1 MPGALEMYDGGML
14 IPVESL
20 DAEGRARCEE
30 KGWIALD
37 PKCGAWL
44 RKAQDDEAV
53 KAGQPARYF
62 FYIPGLMMRLIWA
75 RSDEEAV
82 RAANYGER

>member
-1 MPGALEMYDGGML
+1 ML

-30 KGWIALD
+30 QGWIALD
-37 PKCGAWL
+37 PKSGAWL
-44 RKAQDDEAV
+44 RKARDAGAV
-53 KAGQPARYF
+53 KPGQPARYF

-82 RAANYGER
+82 AAANYGAGK

>member
-1 MPGALEMYDGGML
+1 ML

-37 PKCGAWL
+37 AKSGAWL
-44 RKAQDDEAV
+44 RKGREEV
-53 KAGQPARYF
+53 RPGQPGKYY
-62 FYIPGLMMRLIWA
+62 FYIPGLMMRVIWA

-82 RAANYGER
+82 AAANYGER